1 MIAAINPIMVSQE
14 IAAISNSIRAFIGAQ
29 QQVDVAF
36 WYSSLRGNTGEIA
49 DSKFSHLAALHRR
62 AKFLKSRR
70 PIVEREDGGKQIVSI
85 RRLPRGRRVGLRRS
99 HGLLGVATRAGASF
113 HLSN

>member
-36 WYSSLRGNTGEIA
+36 
-49 DSKFSHLAALHRR
+49 
-62 AKFLKSRR
+62 
-70 PIVEREDGGKQIVSI
+70 
-85 RRLPRGRRVGLRRS
+85 
-99 HGLLGVATRAGASF
+99 
-113 HLSN
+113 